1 MRFEQDNHQTSG
13 AIFIINQ
20 YYTNVRQYSNNSP
33 YKANVI
39 PNEHAAGNKN
49 INSIYDCSKRLSL
62 SLQYT
67 HLEQLFKVVVLTMYV
82 TTYLGK
88 KGGVVKG
95 CGYIVTSGGGWS
107 WPRSQTFYLARIVSD
122 GPDGL
127 RYIYGLGCIHVKA
140 FCMSSK
146 LLTIVYQNLPH
157 HVKVKLCTWY
167 KSA

>member
-82 TTYLGK
+82 ATYLGK
-88 KGGVVKG
+88 EGSVAKG
-95 CGYIVTSGGGWS
+95 CGYIVTSGGWLVVAS
-107 WPRSQTFYLARIVSD
+107 F
-122 GPDGL
+122 PD
-127 RYIYGLGCIHVKA
+127 
-140 FCMSSK
+140 
-146 LLTIVYQNLPH
+146 LL
-157 HVKVKLCTWY
+157 
-167 KSA
+167 SR